1 MMSNP
6 KVYSDAYQLS
16 IHAFN
21 HTRTFPKFHRPTLG
35 RRMEETTLD
44 LTIRL
49 RFALMASKSERALRQ
64 EHLEVASHCLD
75 ELRIV
80 LQLCLDLRLLRPAAY
95 NEMCVL
101 TAEIGKEVGGLKKFE
116 TRRPTDGNEAKS
128 HPSPIQADTSAPK
141 TPS

>member
-21 HTRTFPKFHRPTLG
+21 QTRTFPKFHRPTLG
-35 RRMEETTLD
+35 RRMEEATLD

-49 RFALMASKSERALRQ
+49 RFALMASKSERRTRL

-80 LQLCLDLRLLRPAAY
+80 LQLCLDLRLLRPVAY

-116 TRRPTDGNEAKS
+116 TRRPSDGKVAGES
-128 HPSPIQADTSAPK
+128 S
-141 TPS
+141 TPSKTEV